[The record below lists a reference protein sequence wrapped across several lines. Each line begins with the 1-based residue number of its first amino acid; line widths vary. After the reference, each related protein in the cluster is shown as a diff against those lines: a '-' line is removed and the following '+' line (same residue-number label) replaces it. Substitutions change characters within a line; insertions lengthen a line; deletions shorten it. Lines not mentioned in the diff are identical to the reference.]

1 LRERSERV
9 GHAFILPAA
18 SPTHDYS
25 TGRIRLL
32 FELIGCKMIKNSKQN
47 SSEELMSQA
56 PMSDITSDD
65 KLWAAL
71 GYVIPIIAIVVL
83 FMEDKKSRPYIKFN
97 AVQSLV
103 ATVILSILSTVT
115 CGFGAVLFLIML
127 WWAYQ
132 AYMGQDVKI
141 PWVSDFI
148 HKQGWA

>member
-1 LRERSERV
+1 MFQLLCLRF
-9 GHAFILPAA
+9 G
-18 SPTHDYS
+18 
-25 TGRIRLL
+25 
-32 FELIGCKMIKNSKQN
+32 LIGCKIVQIQTKII
-47 SSEELMSQA
+47 SEELMSQA

-83 FMEDKKSRPYIKFN
+83 FMEDKKARPYIKFN

-103 ATVILSILSTVT
+103 ATVILTILSTVT

-132 AYMGQDVKI
+132 AYMGQDVRI
-141 PWVSDFI
+141 PMISDFI
-148 HKQGWA
+148 RNQGWA